1 MAVEVTPP
9 ARPAFIDSLGRAYSR
24 RGKGVVLLTGDIHD
38 LYWHAKAARF
48 LPLEQCVYQELSRD
62 FLVLRLDAAS
72 GLDFYDRADRDELL
86 RLCALADLTASKG
99 QGLGNVAQLIDGN
112 RHQPLP
118 TLVLLRAIGDA
129 LHRLRLAEKTKERPD
144 ARNSRPLCVV
154 LQYAGS
160 LFPQGDFDRLSE
172 LDRQRLVYFLDWIQS
187 PLFQQTAHLCLLIAD
202 TKSDTNA
209 RILGLPIVQHV
220 EIDLPSASDRARFVD
235 DFVRRNP
242 GSRIDGGAPAFVEDT
257 AGLRLTN
264 VQDLLE
270 GSLST
275 GEAVTRKQVLTEVN
289 AVLGAELGDIIR
301 VSIPDHGPADVIGS
315 DETRAIF
322 ESVFRRCDDAE
333 TAVSAVLVSGPNGG
347 GKTFQLEAY
356 AAASGRIVV
365 ELAGLRGMYFGQT
378 DRFFELLRW
387 HIRTYGKILILI
399 DEAHTAFGSVH
410 KGDTHETERRLGG
423 NIIKMMGDR
432 KMLGK
437 VVWGLMTSRPDELDP
452 DVKSRSPIQIPI
464 FDPEGEARVRFVR
477 ELFKRN
483 KIELSEQELLDA
495 VERTGS
501 YSARDLDYLVR
512 EVRASKQPVPIVL
525 ENWQASNAIRLQR
538 RLQTLIAALHC
549 SYPKLLPQWL
559 RESTPE
565 AIQAEIDA
573 LKVTLRY

>member
-1 MAVEVTPP
+1 MAAEPTTI
-9 ARPAFIDSLGRAYSR
+9 ARPPFIEGLSRAYSR

-38 LYWHAKAARF
+38 LFWNAKAARF
-48 LPLEQCVYQELSRD
+48 LQLEQCIYQELSRE
-62 FLVLRLDAAS
+62 FLVLRVDAAS
-72 GLDFYDRADRDELL
+72 GIDFYDRADREELM

-99 QGLGNVAQLIDGN
+99 QALGNVAQMIESN
-112 RHQPLP
+112 RHETLP

-129 LHRLRLAEKTKERPD
+129 LHRVRLAEKTKERPD
-144 ARNSRPLCVV
+144 ARNSKPLCVV
-154 LQYAGS
+154 FQYAGS
-160 LFPQGDFDRLSE
+160 LFPPGDFDRLSE
-172 LDRQRLVYFLDWIQS
+172 IDRQRLVYFLDWIQS
-187 PLFQQTAHLCLLIAD
+187 PLFQQTAHLCLLVSD
-202 TKSDTNA
+202 TKSDANA
-209 RILGLPIVQHV
+209 RIFSLPIVQHV
-220 EIDLPSASDRARFVD
+220 EIDLPDAADRARFVE
-235 DFVRRNP
+235 DFVRRNA
-242 GSRIDGGAPAFVEDT
+242 SARIDGGVKTFVEDT

-264 VQDLLE
+264 LQDLLE
-270 GSLST
+270 SSLSLD
-275 GEAVTRKQVLTEVN
+275 EPVTRKTVLAEVN

-301 VSIPDHGPADVIGS
+301 ISIPDHGPDDVIGS
-315 DETRAIF
+315 ENTREIF
-322 ESVFRRCDDAE
+322 ESVFRRCESPE

-347 GKTFQLEAY
+347 GKTYQLEAH

-365 ELAGLRGMYFGQT
+365 ELAGLRGMYYGQT

-410 KGDTHETERRLGG
+410 KSDTHETERRLGG

-464 FDPEGEARVRFVR
+464 FDPEGDERVRFVR

-483 KIELSEQELLDA
+483 KIEITDAELIDVVA
-495 VERTGS
+495 RTES

-512 EVRASKQPVPIVL
+512 EVRATKLSVPKVL

-549 SYPKLLPQWL
+549 SYPKLLPKWL
-559 RESTPE
+559 REAAPE